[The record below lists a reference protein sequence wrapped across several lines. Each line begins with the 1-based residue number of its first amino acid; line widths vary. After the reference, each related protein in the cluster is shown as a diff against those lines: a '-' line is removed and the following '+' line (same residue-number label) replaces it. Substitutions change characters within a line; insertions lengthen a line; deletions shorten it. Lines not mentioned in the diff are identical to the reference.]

1 MLSKSS
7 VLMMLLLVVAS
18 LVGISSLYTPANVET
33 QTPTPQPQP
42 QPQKPQTTLD
52 QKLQGG
58 ITTPQS
64 KIVPGQPVA
73 DQHFQKIMQDRQDRE
88 LLNRLMPQIIDRM
101 QVTLNFRDNYSPLYK
116 INKEALAPE
125 SYHKAEARCPPGFRV
140 TDGGGQISHLTG
152 GGASLL
158 GDNGIVTLMPI
169 PSSRLDMV
177 AKMETTG
184 EIMAYANC
192 LGVEATVS
200 LKSGPVQSL
209 ILK

>member
-1 MLSKSS
+1 MLSKLS

-18 LVGISSLYTPANVET
+18 LVGISSIYTPANVET

-73 DQHFQKIMQDRQDRE
+73 DQKIVQAMNDRA

-116 INKEALAPE
+116 ISKDALASE

-140 TDGGGQISHLTG
+140 TGGGGQISGVTG

-169 PSSRLDMV
+169 PSSRLDVV
-177 AKMETTG
+177 AKMETSG
-184 EIMAYANC
+184 SIMAYANC
-192 LGVEATVS
+192 LGVEAVVS
-200 LKSGPVQSL
+200 LRK
-209 ILK
+209 